1 METVYTYK
9 STKTSM
15 FFQVIECR
23 YKYLVRT
30 VTTFWTEEWVNAC
43 RPCYLALQYIPNC
56 GLYLLVGGVG
66 RTSNDRQ

>member
-1 METVYTYK
+1 METVYTYQ

-30 VTTFWTEEWVNAC
+30 VNTFWTEEWVNAC
-43 RPCYLALQYIPNC
+43 FPVVRATW
-56 GLYLLVGGVG
+56 LYNTYQTVASICL
-66 RTSNDRQ
+66 